1 LKIDFMKLFDQVVAV
16 VFGVMMLVIT
26 IGLVIGVASLFLD
39 IGNLLVE
46 HKITA
51 GYLQIISDVLTLFIM
66 IELLRSIAE
75 YFTARRL
82 RMTFIVDA
90 AIVFVLR
97 EIMIKLFEH
106 KITPEEIYA
115 MSALLLVLTALR
127 MGSMLM
133 HQRDTRLADELQ
145 KKAES

>member
-1 LKIDFMKLFDQVVAV
+1 MKIDFMKIFDRVVAV

-46 HKITA
+46 HKLTA
-51 GYLQIISDVLTLFIM
+51 GYQQIISDVLTLFIM
-66 IELLRSIAE
+66 IELLRSIVE
-75 YFTARRL
+75 YFSAKRL

-106 KITPEEIYA
+106 KITPDEIYA
-115 MSALLLVLTALR
+115 MSALLLVLTGLR
-127 MGSMLM
+127 MGSMWM
-133 HQRDTRLADELQ
+133 YQRDARIANEFTQR
-145 KKAES
+145 S

>member
-1 LKIDFMKLFDQVVAV
+1 MKIDFMKIFDRVVAV
-16 VFGVMMLVIT
+16 VFGAMMIVIT
-26 IGLVIGVASLFLD
+26 LGLIIGVASLFME
-39 IGNLLVE
+39 IGDLLIE
-46 HKITA
+46 QKLA
-51 GYLQIISDVLTLFIM
+51 EGYLKIISNVLTLFIL
-66 IELLRSIAE
+66 IELLRSIVE
-75 YFTARRL
+75 YFSAKRL

-106 KITPEEIYA
+106 KITPEELYA

-133 HQRDTRLADELQ
+133 YQRDTRIANEL
-145 KKAES
+145 KKPA

>member
-1 LKIDFMKLFDQVVAV
+1 MKLFDQVVAV

-26 IGLVIGVASLFLD
+26 IGLIIGVASLFLD

-51 GYLQIISDVLTLFIM
+51 GYLQNISDLLTL
-66 IELLRSIAE
+66 
-75 YFTARRL
+75 Y
-82 RMTFIVDA
+82 
-90 AIVFVLR
+90 
-97 EIMIKLFEH
+97 IMIKLFEQM
-106 KITPEEIYA
+106 ISPEEIYA
-115 MSALLLVLTALR
+115 LSALLLVLSALL

-145 KKAES
+145 KK